1 MEITSKLEWETI
13 DWRKVESTVS
23 KLQRRI
29 FRASESGDYKLVKKL
44 QKLLVNSQSAKL
56 LATRK
61 VTQENKGKKTAG
73 VDGVKSLTPKQR
85 VELAENL
92 KLNGKSKP
100 VRRVWIPKP
109 GRNERR
115 GLGIPTIEER
125 AKQALMK
132 LALEPEWEAKFEPN
146 SYGFRLGRSC
156 HDAIEAI
163 RIAIQYKPKF
173 VLDADIEKCFDQIN
187 QEKLIVKA
195 TQIPAFRKQIK
206 AWLNAGVIT
215 DHQLEPTD
223 SGTPQGGV
231 ISPLLANI
239 ALHGMEEAI
248 EKEFPHTK
256 ARVIKNSKVRFGYL
270 VQKPI
275 LVRYA
280 DDFVI
285 MCEDLTVVQKC
296 QEVINNWLKEWGL
309 KLKESKTKIIHTLH
323 EHCGRKAGFDFLGVN
338 IRQYP
343 VGKKHSNNFSNGSS
357 RRQLGYK
364 TLITPSKD
372 SIKAHYK
379 DLADTI
385 TRFNGKSQKELIGII
400 QRKITGWCNYYRP
413 WNSKLTFS
421 KLGHILWRRLWRWA
435 VRRHRMKGGEW
446 IMNKYWHTIN
456 GRKWI
461 FAVKEDDKYYRL
473 HQHDEHQAGAR
484 HIKVKDSRSPYDGDE
499 TYWCSRMGENYKS
512 NDPQKARLM
521 KKQKGKCHYCHATF
535 KPDDLIE
542 KHHVTPKSQGGKR
555 SDNNMVLL
563 HRHCHDHIHSSQ
575 QTDVVTG

>member
-1 MEITSKLEWETI
+1 MTSKLEWETI
-13 DWRKVESTVS
+13 DWRKVESNVS

-29 FRASESGDYKLVKKL
+29 FRASESGDYKLVNKL
-44 QKLLVNSQSAKL
+44 QKLLVNCWRAKL

-61 VTQENKGKKTAG
+61 VTQENKGKRTAG
-73 VDGVKSLTPKQR
+73 VDGIKSLTPQER
-85 VELAENL
+85 VKLAEQL
-92 KLNGKSKP
+92 KLDGKSKP
-100 VRRVWIPKP
+100 VKRVWWPKP
-109 GRNERR
+109 GRREKR

-146 SYGFRLGRSC
+146 SYGFRPGRSC

-173 VLDADIEKCFDQIN
+173 ILDADIEKCFDQIN
-187 QEKLIVKA
+187 QEKLVAKA
-195 TQIPAFRKQIK
+195 THIPAFRKQIK
-206 AWLNAGVIT
+206 AWLKAGVIT
-215 DHQLEPTD
+215 NRKLEPTE

-239 ALHGMEEAI
+239 ALHGIEEAI

-256 ARVIKNSKVRFGYL
+256 AKTIRNSTGRFGCL
-270 VQKPI
+270 VQKPT

-280 DDFVI
+280 DDFVVI
-285 MCEDLTVVQKC
+285 CENLTVVQKC
-296 QEVINNWLKEWGL
+296 QEVIEEWLKEWGL
-309 KLKESKTKIIHTLH
+309 NLKGSKTKILHTLH
-323 EHCGRKAGFDFLGVN
+323 EHCGQKAGFNFLGVN

-364 TLITPSKD
+364 TLITPSKE
-372 SIKAHYK
+372 SVKAHYK

-385 TRFNGKSQKELIGII
+385 TRFNGKSQKELIGTL

-413 WNSKLTFS
+413 WNCKETFS
-421 KLGHILWRRLWRWA
+421 KLNHILWRRLWRWA
-435 VRRHRMKGGEW
+435 VRRHRMKGGAW

-461 FAVKEDDKYYRL
+461 FSTKEDGRYYRL
-473 HQHDEHQAGAR
+473 HQHDEHKAGAR

-499 TYWCSRMGENYKS
+499 NYWCSRMGENYRS
-512 NDPQKARLM
+512 NNPQKARLM
-521 KKQKGKCHYCHATF
+521 KQQKGQCQFCHSTF
-535 KPDDLIE
+535 KPGDLIE
-542 KHHVTPKSQGGKR
+542 KHHIIPKYQGGKN
-555 SDNNMVLL
+555 SDTNMVLL
-563 HRHCHDHIHSSQ
+563 HLHCHDQMHRLNH
-575 QTDVVTG
+575 